1 MKCHYFLNLNL
12 SPIIILFILCLG
24 VSCSNNTEKNQMREK
39 TISISTIRALSHL
52 EEKNFQ
58 SQIEGE
64 NTDLYWIYN
73 DSMAVAITNY
83 GGRIVG
89 LWVPDQNG
97 DWTDVVVG
105 MGSVEDYINSTEAY
119 FGATI
124 GRVGNRIAKGRFSLD
139 GKEYKIPVNNGENSL
154 HGGIKGFESK
164 VWKAEQPNDQTLV
177 LYLLSPDGEEGFP
190 GNLDVTVTYSV
201 TDSKGLRIEYDASTD
216 QATVVNLT
224 NHAFFNLNGEGSGNI
239 LDHEVIFHADRFTP
253 VDEGLIPTGELQ
265 SVQGTPFDFTTP
277 HTIGE
282 RIEEDDIQ
290 LKNGGGYDHNFVIK
304 DQPSDEMIHAAS
316 VTGELS
322 GIVMDVYTEEPGMQF
337 YTGNFMQGKNTF
349 KSGAKDE
356 YRTAFCIET
365 QHFPD
370 SPNQPNFPSIRL
382 DPDKKY
388 HTVTVY
394 RFSSKNGSN

>member
-1 MKCHYFLNLNL
+1 MRDSADMIETIKAISNLDDKAFDADIDGKKIN
-12 SPIIILFILCLG
+12 
-24 VSCSNNTEKNQMREK
+24 
-39 TISISTIRALSHL
+39 
-52 EEKNFQ
+52 
-58 SQIEGE
+58 
-64 NTDLYWIYN
+64 LYWIYN
-73 DSMAVAITNY
+73 DSIAVAMTNY
-83 GGRIVG
+83 GGRIIG
-89 LWVPDQNG
+89 LWVPDQEGN
-97 DWTDVVVG
+97 WTDIVVG
-105 MGSVEDYINSTEAY
+105 MGNIEDYIESTEPY

-139 GKEYKIPVNNGENSL
+139 GNEYEIPVNNGENSL
-154 HGGIKGFESK
+154 HGGIEGFESK
-164 VWKAEQPNDQTLV
+164 VWEAEQPDDQTLV
-177 LYLLSPDGEEGFP
+177 LHLISPDGEEGFP

-216 QATVVNLT
+216 QTTVVNLT

-239 LDHEVIFHADRFTP
+239 LDHEVIFYADRFTP

-265 SVQGTPFDFTTP
+265 EVQGTPFDFTTP

-304 DQPSDEMIHAAS
+304 DQASDEMIHAAS
-316 VTGELS
+316 VTGDRS

-370 SPNQPNFPSIRL
+370 SPNQSDFPSIRL
-382 DPDKKY
+382 DPNQKY

-394 RFSSKNGSN
+394 RFSAKNRSGIE